1 MRRVS
6 HCAIIAFLAACAALM
21 GVLLLA
27 QDDGDELTYVTD
39 ESEEEEE
46 PWS

>member
-1 MRRVS
+1 MRPIS
-6 HCAIIAFLAACAALM
+6 HYAIIAFLALSTALM
-21 GVLLLA
+21 AVLLLA
-27 QDDGDELTYVTD
+27 QDDGDEFTYVTD